1 MPGLNGKEHALAPPA
16 LTRALDRLAAIDADI
31 ARARAA
37 HGDPPPRAGA
47 AGFQTLLRILI
58 GQQLSTKAAQTI
70 ADRLAALLGG
80 ETAPGALLARNDDEL
95 RGIGLSRQKVAYARA
110 LAEAVSSGRFDP
122 HGLGDLDDDAAIAAI
137 TAHKGFGVWSA
148 QMYLMFS
155 LGRADIWPIGDLG
168 VREGLRRI
176 KNLDVRPDERQAAA
190 IGEAW
195 SPHRS
200 AAAMMC
206 WHVLHNMPA

>member
-1 MPGLNGKEHALAPPA
+1 MPGLNGKDHALAPPA

-37 HGDPPPRAGA
+37 HGDPPPRAGV
-47 AGFQTLLRILI
+47 AGFPALLRILI

-70 ADRLAALLGG
+70 ADRLTTLLGG
-80 ETAPGALLARNDDEL
+80 EATPAALLACSDDEL
-95 RGIGLSRQKVAYARA
+95 RTIGLSRQKIAYGRA
-110 LAEAVSSGRFDP
+110 LAEAAAAGRFDP
-122 HGLGDLDDDAAIAAI
+122 HALDDLDDHAATAAI

-176 KNLDVRPDERQAAA
+176 KGLDARPDERAAAA

-206 WHVLHNMPA
+206 WHVLHNLPA

>member
-1 MPGLNGKEHALAPPA
+1 MPQAATADHALAPPA

-31 ARARAA
+31 ARSRSE

-47 AGFQTLLRILI
+47 AGFPVLLRILI

-70 ADRLAALLGG
+70 ADRLTALLGG
-80 ETAPGALLARNDDEL
+80 DVTPAALLSRSEEDL
-95 RGIGLSRQKVAYARA
+95 RTIGLSRQKVSYARA
-110 LAEAVSSGRFDP
+110 LAEAVAAGRFDP
-122 HGLGDLDDDAAIAAI
+122 HGLGDLDDAAATAAI
-137 TAHKGFGVWSA
+137 TAQKGFGVWSA

-155 LGRADIWPIGDLG
+155 LGRADIWPVGDLG

-176 KNLDVRPDERQAAA
+176 KRLAARPDERAAAA
-190 IGEAW
+190 IGAAW